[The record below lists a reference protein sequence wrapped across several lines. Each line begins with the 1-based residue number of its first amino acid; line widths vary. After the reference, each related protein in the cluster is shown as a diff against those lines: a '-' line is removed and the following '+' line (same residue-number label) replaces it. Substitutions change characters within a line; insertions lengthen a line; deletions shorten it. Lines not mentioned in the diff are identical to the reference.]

1 MLQSPL
7 AALKDVGLAA
17 TARGKAASR
26 FRAPRAL
33 VCQSCR
39 QSSLRSAAVITL
51 TDNASAKVSD
61 LIKAEDEDGLSLRVA
76 VRPGGCSGFSYEMY
90 FDTDVSDNDTT
101 ARYGDVQVVVDQS
114 SAMLLEGATLDYSDS
129 LQSAGFSI
137 DNPNAQRT
145 CGCGQSFS

>member
-1 MLQSPL
+1 M
-7 AALKDVGLAA
+7 
-17 TARGKAASR
+17 
-26 FRAPRAL
+26 
-33 VCQSCR
+33 
-39 QSSLRSAAVITL
+39 ITL
-51 TDNASAKVSD
+51 TESASSKVSD
-61 LIKAEDEDGLSLRVA
+61 LIKAENEEGLALRVA

-90 FDTDVSDNDTT
+90 FDTDTSEADTT
-101 ARYGDVQVVVDQS
+101 ATFGDVQVVVDAS